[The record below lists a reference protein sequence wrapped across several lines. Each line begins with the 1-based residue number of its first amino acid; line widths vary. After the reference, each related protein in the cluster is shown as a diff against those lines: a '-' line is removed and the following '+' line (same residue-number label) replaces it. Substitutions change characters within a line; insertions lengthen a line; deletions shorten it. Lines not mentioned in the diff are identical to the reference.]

1 MAQYAPRV
9 DSVTL
14 PKLRAVFRAVPA
26 TSGAAEFGG
35 DRHED
40 GSWEFRAE
48 FDAVFKQFDR
58 RREHALVL
66 GGFLCACA
74 NKRGQRRIS
83 ERSRMR
89 GVKGESGDCH
99 GSSAGKG
106 RLNGRVYGANP
117 PAKTNG
123 SRLLPI
129 EEQNRD
135 RDQLNHRG
143 GRGPSSEVL
152 KLGEIEERDGDN
164 KNCDEL
170 QSHRREAHRA

>member
-40 GSWEFRAE
+40 GRWEFSAE

-58 RREHALVL
+58 RREHALML
-66 GGFLCACA
+66 GGFLCARA

-89 GVKGESGDCH
+89 GVKGESGGCH
-99 GSSAGKG
+99 RSSAGKG
-106 RLNGRVYGANP
+106 RLNGAFTEQIPRQILQQTLQQTPTVHAYCRS
-117 PAKTNG
+117 KSRIVIVTN
-123 SRLLPI
+123 
-129 EEQNRD
+129 
-135 RDQLNHRG
+135 
-143 GRGPSSEVL
+143 
-152 KLGEIEERDGDN
+152 
-164 KNCDEL
+164 
-170 QSHRREAHRA
+170 

>member
-99 GSSAGKG
+99 GSSVGKG
-106 RLNGRVYGANP
+106 RLNGAF
-117 PAKTNG
+117 T
-123 SRLLPI
+123 
-129 EEQNRD
+129 EQIPWQTRYKYSGKYERFTPTAD
-135 RDQLNHRG
+135 R
-143 GRGPSSEVL
+143 
-152 KLGEIEERDGDN
+152 
-164 KNCDEL
+164 
-170 QSHRREAHRA
+170 RAES

>member
-106 RLNGRVYGANP
+106 RLNGAFTEQIPRQKPTVHAYCRS
-117 PAKTNG
+117 KSRIVIVTN
-123 SRLLPI
+123 
-129 EEQNRD
+129 
-135 RDQLNHRG
+135 
-143 GRGPSSEVL
+143 
-152 KLGEIEERDGDN
+152 
-164 KNCDEL
+164 
-170 QSHRREAHRA
+170 